1 MTQSNMTVDKEKKI
15 FKGYRF
21 GDDSRLFDSPI
32 NKYAKTLAHQKAE
45 IIDSQILPFIP
56 KWQLQLIKR
65 FRFSILNNL
74 FGYSLDVEHNLDLD
88 TYIFK
93 RYGKV
98 LNQFIIRTV
107 IKTK

>member
-1 MTQSNMTVDKEKKI
+1 MKNIKQDNREIK
-15 FKGYRF
+15 FKTFKFRNSLY
-21 GDDSRLFDSPI
+21 SRVNNI
-32 NKYAKTLAHQKAE
+32 ATQKARL
-45 IIDSQILPFIP
+45 IDSQIIPFIP

-74 FGYSLDVEHNLDLD
+74 FGYSLEVDHKLDLD
-88 TYIFK
+88 TYVFK
-93 RYGKV
+93 RYGKI